1 MTTGFTIYPLGDHA
15 VTIEFGNEICID
27 TNQRVLSLFHHLK
40 ANTFWGLKDI
50 IPAYTTLSIVYDIAE
65 IKKQCT
71 PTQTAY
77 DWLEQHVTNI
87 LQTQKLQH
95 SFATREIK
103 IPVCYDPSLSP
114 DIEWLAAHQHL
125 TVDDVIAL
133 HTSPT
138 YHVYML
144 GFLPG
149 FPYMATVNEKLITP
163 RKSNPRK
170 HVAAGSVGIAGNQTG
185 IYPFASPGGWQ
196 LVGQTPIKIFDL
208 KKSQPVL
215 LQPGDQVIFYAIS
228 LEEFNHQQQ
237 A

>member
-1 MTTGFTIYPLGDHA
+1 MTIGFTIYPLGDHA
-15 VTIEFGNEICID
+15 VTIEFGNEICLD
-27 TNQRVLSLFHHLK
+27 TNQRVLSLFNHLK
-40 ANTFWGLKDI
+40 ANTFLGLKDI
-50 IPAYTTLSIVYDIAE
+50 IPAYTTVTIVYDIAE

-103 IPVCYDPSLSP
+103 IPVCYHPSLAP
-114 DIEWLAAHQHL
+114 DIKWLAAYHHL
-125 TVDDVIAL
+125 TVNEVIVL
-133 HTSPT
+133 HTST
-138 YHVYML
+138 AYHVYML

-149 FPYMATVNEKLITP
+149 FPYMAAVNEKLITP
-163 RKSNPRK
+163 RKSAPRK
-170 HVAAGSVGIAGNQTG
+170 QVAAGSVGIAGNQTG

-196 LVGQTPIKIFDL
+196 LIGQTPLKIFDVQ
-208 KKSQPVL
+208 KPEPAL